1 MNELPAPTARGG
13 RRHNNAQKTRQ
24 SVSCPWYLFS
34 FRSTLYDA
42 GNSRSYAKPILLF
55 PCVPRPSEER
65 RKDGKIRHRITRNQ
79 ERGKERKEGGKKE
92 KETKLPDNY
101 TTIPQNLY
109 RTLLYQDTLGFQSRA
124 MRSNI
129 PPPTSNQR
137 TNLPREEKRKES
149 PLPPP
154 CHPFS
159 LPNFPNLIIIVVI
172 FHQRRQR
179 CMSTYSRTTQKC
191 PGR

>member
-79 ERGKERKEGGKKE
+79 ERGKERKEGGKK
-92 KETKLPDNY
+92 KKKPNCPTITPPSHRTCTGPCCIKTLSDSNPGPCAAISLP
-101 TTIPQNLY
+101 QL
-109 RTLLYQDTLGFQSRA
+109 
-124 MRSNI
+124 
-129 PPPTSNQR
+129 PTNEPTCQ
-137 TNLPREEKRKES
+137 EKRREKNRPSRHPATPS
-149 PLPPP
+149 PFQTSQTL
-154 CHPFS
+154 S
-159 LPNFPNLIIIVVI
+159 
-172 FHQRRQR
+172 
-179 CMSTYSRTTQKC
+179 S
-191 PGR
+191 